1 MARLRCASTIAGSQG
16 QGYVSAGN
24 GSPVLS
30 LTGNSHTA
38 MQHLHASTAIPTC
51 GLTGTPKPSAEH
63 RLPLAAWQLSHS
75 GAKGSARTDPCTRI
89 QWQTKQSSCQKPYS
103 HQQPHPASSS
113 TGCPHPA
120 RCSRKEPGG
129 CGSSLRLLA
138 KPKAAQLAPSVTS
151 GSPVKP
157 GMCLLQANAYLLKGM
172 LVLAAQFRAH

>member
-1 MARLRCASTIAGSQG
+1 MARLRCASTTTGSQG

-24 GSPVLS
+24 GSPVPS
-30 LTGNSHTA
+30 QTGNSHTA
-38 MQHLHASTAIPTC
+38 MQHQNASTAIPTC
-51 GLTGTPKPSAEH
+51 GLTKLSPKH
-63 RLPLAAWQLSHS
+63 RLPPAAWQLSHS
-75 GAKGSARTDPCTRI
+75 GAKGAARTDPCTRI
-89 QWQTKQSSCQKPYS
+89 QRQTKQSPCQKPYS

-120 RCSRKEPGG
+120 RCSRKEPDG

-172 LVLAAQFRAH
+172 LVLAPQFRAH

>member
-1 MARLRCASTIAGSQG
+1 MARLRCASTITGSQG
-16 QGYVSAGN
+16 PGC
-24 GSPVLS
+24 LS
-30 LTGNSHTA
+30 REWLTGLLPDWEQPHHHAAPSCQYSHTD
-38 MQHLHASTAIPTC
+38 LR
-51 GLTGTPKPSAEH
+51 GLTGTPKLSPEH
-63 RLPLAAWQLSHS
+63 RLPPAAWQLSHS
-75 GAKGSARTDPCTRI
+75 GAKGAVRTDPCTRI
-89 QWQTKQSSCQKPYS
+89 QRQTKQSPCQKPYS

-120 RCSRKEPGG
+120 RCSRKEPDG